1 MYHFDN
7 LMYIVDNTLETAR
20 KRHLIGGILMSVSF
34 LFSGL
39 AITVITIKKEDI
51 LNE

>member
-39 AITVITIKKEDI
+39 VITVIIIKKEDI

>member
-1 MYHFDN
+1 MDHFDN

-34 LFSGL
+34 LFSRL